1 MPNKRTL
8 AWLGQKHNLY
18 SMTGC
23 QPFWGCFYLLRIF
36 YWSGWLS
43 EYLKSVRDPKN
54 NISYI
59 CPILY
64 YAQMEV
70 FSIYHKREI
79 HYEVFLTH
87 NLSSRKSEIN
97 AGCIMERKSTFHRSY
112 FDIFRNSRIS
122 GVGKLNF
129 IIWFGGNDLLASR
142 VKLKHAIIL
151 NCLMDGKPSF
161 ELLFSIMKA
170 GLLSYL

>member
-1 MPNKRTL
+1 MEFLIYLPSNLFKLIGIIGHNNKFIITVWNEFVRLSDFVKTPIQFITILMGFYESAYHHRELLCFSNLPSDKESESCVRIVKELLPNKRTL

-43 EYLKSVRDPKN
+43 EYLKSVREPKN

-70 FSIYHKREI
+70 FFHI
-79 HYEVFLTH
+79 
-87 NLSSRKSEIN
+87 SRK
-97 AGCIMERKSTFHRSY
+97 
-112 FDIFRNSRIS
+112 RNSLRS
-122 GVGKLNF
+122 VL
-129 IIWFGGNDLLASR
+129 DT
-142 VKLKHAIIL
+142 
-151 NCLMDGKPSF
+151 
-161 ELLFSIMKA
+161 
-170 GLLSYL
+170 